1 MSSSESPESSKN
13 SSDMARRLF
22 PGWYVVASVFMV
34 LSATSGLIFYGL
46 AVYLDALTDEQ
57 GFSTTSVSLATSM
70 FFVVGG
76 VSGRVIAPLIERHD
90 IRLVIG
96 AGGLVSTLSL
106 YLIGSVTSIVALY
119 AVYLLMAIGFALV
132 GLIPSTTLVTRWFHE
147 RRAFALAVASTGL
160 SFGGLSYT
168 IFASWLIDD
177 RGLADAAPF
186 LAGLFLVSVAIAMP
200 GLWPW
205 PATRGLTPFGE
216 PPATDGPPEGIDYD
230 TAISTRFFRIIVVGF
245 ILAMGAQVGALSQ
258 IAKLGTERIDRPAG
272 ALAVSAIALGSVF
285 GRLAG
290 GAVADRLPLM
300 RFTVVL
306 AIGQGTTLAGIAFA
320 DSRLSLAIVA
330 FLFGTTVGNL
340 LMLQPLLI
348 ASAFGILAYPR
359 IFAIQQLLV
368 TAGVAGGPLLLGFL
382 RDQSSYRVSYLVAG
396 GLSMLAAGVAA
407 ASGIRHPTP
416 ETVLD

>member
-1 MSSSESPESSKN
+1 
-13 SSDMARRLF
+13 MATRPF
-22 PGWYVVASVFMV
+22 PGWYVVASVFLV

-46 AVYLDALTDEQ
+46 AIYLDALTDEQ
-57 GFSTTSVSLATSM
+57 SFSTTSVSLATSV

-90 IRLVIG
+90 IRVVMG
-96 AGGLVSTLSL
+96 AGGVLSTISL
-106 YLIGSVTSIVALY
+106 YLLGQVTSIAALY
-119 AVYLLMAIGFALV
+119 AVYIAMAIGFALV
-132 GLIPSTTLVTRWFHE
+132 GLLPGTTLVTRWFHE

-177 RGLADAAPF
+177 RGLSDAAPI
-186 LAGLFLVSVAIAMP
+186 LAALFFVSVLVAMP

-205 PATRGLTPFGE
+205 PAARGLTPFGE
-216 PPATDGPPEGIDYD
+216 PPASDGPADGLDYD
-230 TAISTRFFRIIVVGF
+230 TAIATRFFRIIVVGF

-272 ALAVSAIALGSVF
+272 ALAVSAIALGSVI

-306 AIGQGTTLAGIAFA
+306 AIGQGVTLAGIAFA
-320 DSRLSLAIVA
+320 DSRVVLTIVA

-340 LMLQPLLI
+340 LMLQPLVI
-348 ASAFGILAYPR
+348 ASAFGIAAYPR

-382 RDQSSYRVSYLVAG
+382 RDQSSYRISYLVAG
-396 GLSMLAAGVAA
+396 GLSIA
-407 ASGIRHPTP
+407 ASAIMATTGIDRPTP
-416 ETVLD
+416 ATVSDS